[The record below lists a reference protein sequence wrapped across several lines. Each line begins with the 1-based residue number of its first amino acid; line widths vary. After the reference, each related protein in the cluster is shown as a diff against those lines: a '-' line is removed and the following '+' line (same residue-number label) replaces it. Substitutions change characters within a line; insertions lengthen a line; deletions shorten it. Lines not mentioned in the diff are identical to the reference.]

1 MVGIIF
7 GSSMGNTEDAAKAIS
22 ACLGVQNE
30 VVNVANIAPS
40 DLGKYSSLIVGSSTW
55 NDGELQ
61 DDWANFDFDALE
73 VSGKVVAIF
82 GMGDSSSYSDAYCN
96 AMGEL
101 YEKFAAKGAVV
112 IGTVATDGYEFD
124 DSTAIKNGKFIGLAL
139 DNDNQSDL
147 TQSRIEAWVNQ
158 IKSEL
163 V

>member
-61 DDWANFDFDALE
+61 DDWADFDFDGLE

-101 YEKFAAKGAVV
+101 YEKFAAKGAVI

-124 DSTAIKNGKFIGLAL
+124 SSNAVKDGKFVGLAL

-147 TQSRIEAWVNQ
+147 TQSRIQAWVKEIATQ
-158 IKSEL
+158 L

>member
-158 IKSEL
+158 IKSDL

>member
-22 ACLGVQNE
+22 ACLGVENE
-30 VVNVANIAPS
+30 VLNVADITPS
-40 DLGKYSSLIVGSSTW
+40 DLNKFSSLIIGSSTW

-61 DDWANFDFDALE
+61 DDWANFDFDALD
-73 VSGKVVAIF
+73 VGGKVVAIF

-101 YEKFAAKGAVV
+101 YEKFVAKGAVIV
-112 IGTVATDGYEFD
+112 GSVSTDGYEFD
-124 DSTAIKNGKFIGLAL
+124 DSNAVKDGKFVGLAL

-147 TQSRIEAWVNQ
+147 TQSRIEAWVKE
-158 IKSEL
+158 IKSHL
-163 V
+163 S

>member
-1 MVGIIF
+1 
-7 GSSMGNTEDAAKAIS
+7 
-22 ACLGVQNE
+22 E
-30 VVNVANIAPS
+30 VVNVADIGPS
-40 DLGKYSSLIVGSSTW
+40 DLGKFSSLIIGSSTW

-61 DDWANFDFDALE
+61 DDWANFDFDGLE

-101 YEKFAAKGAVV
+101 YEKFVAKGAKIV
-112 IGTVATDGYEFD
+112 GAVATDGYEFD
-124 DSTAIKNGKFIGLAL
+124 DSSAVKDGKFVGLAL

-147 TQSRIEAWVNQ
+147 TQSRIEAWVGQ

-163 V
+163 A

>member
-22 ACLGVQNE
+22 ANLGLENE
-30 VVNVANIAPS
+30 VVNVADVAPS
-40 DLGKYSSLIVGSSTW
+40 DLSKYSSLIIGSSTW

-61 DDWANFDFDALE
+61 DDWADFDFDGLE

-101 YEKFAAKGAVV
+101 YEKFVAKGAKIV
-112 IGTVATDGYEFD
+112 GAVATDGYEFD
-124 DSTAIKNGKFIGLAL
+124 DSAAVKDGKFVGLAL

-147 TQSRIEAWVNQ
+147 TQTRIEAWVEQ

>member
-7 GSSMGNTEDAAKAIS
+7 GSSMGNTEDAAKMIS

-61 DDWANFDFDALE
+61 DDWADFDFDGLE

-101 YEKFAAKGAVV
+101 YEKFAEKGAKIV
-112 IGTVATDGYEFD
+112 GSVATDGYEFD
-124 DSTAIKNGKFIGLAL
+124 ASNAVRDGKFVGLAL

>member
-22 ACLGVQNE
+22 ANLGLENE
-30 VVNVANIAPS
+30 VVNVADVALG
-40 DLGKYSSLIVGSSTW
+40 DLTKYSSLIIGSSTW

-61 DDWANFDFDALE
+61 DDWAGFDFAGLD
-73 VSGKVVAIF
+73 VIGKTVAIF

-101 YEKFAAKGAVV
+101 YENFVAKGAKIVGSV
-112 IGTVATDGYEFD
+112 STDGYEFD
-124 DSTAIKNGKFIGLAL
+124 DSKAVKDGKFVGLAL
-139 DNDNQSDL
+139 DNDNQSDM
-147 TQSRIEAWVNQ
+147 TESRIKAWVEQ
-158 IKSEL
+158 IKPEL

>member
-22 ACLGVQNE
+22 AYLGLDNE
-30 VVNVANIAPS
+30 VVNVADIGPS
-40 DLGKYSSLIVGSSTW
+40 DLGKFSSLIIGSSTW

-61 DDWANFDFDALE
+61 DDWANFDFDGLE

-101 YEKFAAKGAVV
+101 YEKFVAKGAKIV
-112 IGTVATDGYEFD
+112 GAVATDGYEFD
-124 DSTAIKNGKFIGLAL
+124 DSNAVKDGKFVGLAL
-139 DNDNQSDL
+139 DNDNESDL
-147 TQSRIEAWVNQ
+147 TQSRIEAWVGQ

-163 V
+163 A

>member
-22 ACLGVQNE
+22 ECLGVENE
-30 VVNVANIAPS
+30 VLNVADIAPS
-40 DLGKYSSLIVGSSTW
+40 DLNKFSSLIIGSSTW

-61 DDWANFDFDALE
+61 DDWANLDFDALD
-73 VSGKVVAIF
+73 VGGKVVAIF

-101 YEKFAAKGAVV
+101 YEKFVAKGAVIV
-112 IGTVATDGYEFD
+112 GSVSTDGYEFD
-124 DSTAIKNGKFIGLAL
+124 DSSAVKDGKFVGLAL

-147 TQSRIEAWVNQ
+147 TQSRIEAWVEQ

>member
-22 ACLGVQNE
+22 ACLGVENE
-30 VVNVANIAPS
+30 VLNVADIAPS
-40 DLGKYSSLIVGSSTW
+40 DLNKFSSLIIGSSTW

-61 DDWANFDFDALE
+61 DDWAGFDFDALD
-73 VSGKVVAIF
+73 VGGKVVAIF

-101 YEKFAAKGAVV
+101 YEKFVAKGAVI
-112 IGTVATDGYEFD
+112 IGAVATDGYEFD
-124 DSTAIKNGKFIGLAL
+124 GSNAVKDGKFVGLAL

-147 TQSRIEAWVNQ
+147 TQSRIEAWVEQ

>member
-22 ACLGVQNE
+22 ECLGVENE
-30 VVNVANIAPS
+30 VLNVADIAPS
-40 DLGKYSSLIVGSSTW
+40 DLNKFSSLIIGSSTW

-61 DDWANFDFDALE
+61 DDWANFDFDALD
-73 VSGKVVAIF
+73 VGGKVVAIF

-101 YEKFAAKGAVV
+101 YEKFVAKGAVIV
-112 IGTVATDGYEFD
+112 GSVSTDGYEFD
-124 DSTAIKNGKFIGLAL
+124 DSSAVKDGKFVGLAL

-147 TQSRIEAWVNQ
+147 TQSRIEAWVEQ

>member
-22 ACLGVQNE
+22 ACLGLENE
-30 VVNVANIAPS
+30 VVNVADISPS
-40 DLGKYSSLIVGSSTW
+40 DLNKFSSLIIGSSTW

-61 DDWANFDFDALE
+61 DDWADFDFDGLE

-82 GMGDSSSYSDAYCN
+82 GMGDSASYSDAYCN

-101 YEKFAAKGAVV
+101 YEKFVSKGAKIV
-112 IGTVATDGYEFD
+112 GAVATDGYEFD
-124 DSTAIKNGKFIGLAL
+124 DSAAVKDGKFVGLAL

-147 TQSRIEAWVNQ
+147 TQSRIEAWVGQ

-163 V
+163 A

>member
-22 ACLGVQNE
+22 ACLGLENE
-30 VVNVANIAPS
+30 VVNVADISPS
-40 DLGKYSSLIVGSSTW
+40 DLNKFSSLIIGSSTW

-61 DDWANFDFDALE
+61 DDWADFDFDGLE

-101 YEKFAAKGAVV
+101 YEKFVAKGAKIV
-112 IGTVATDGYEFD
+112 GAVATDGYEFD
-124 DSTAIKNGKFIGLAL
+124 DSNAVKDGKFVGLAL

-147 TQSRIEAWVNQ
+147 TQSRIEAWVGQ

-163 V
+163 S

>member
-7 GSSMGNTEDAAKAIS
+7 GSSMGNTEDAAKMIS

-40 DLGKYSSLIVGSSTW
+40 DLGKYSSLIVESSTW

-61 DDWANFDFDALE
+61 DDWADFDFDGLE

-101 YEKFAAKGAVV
+101 YEKFAAKGAVIV
-112 IGTVATDGYEFD
+112 GSVSTDGYEFD
-124 DSTAIKNGKFIGLAL
+124 SSNAVKDGKFVGLAL

-147 TQSRIEAWVNQ
+147 TQSRIQAWVKEIAPQ
-158 IKSEL
+158 L

>member
-22 ACLGVQNE
+22 ACLGLENE
-30 VVNVANIAPS
+30 VVNVADVAPS
-40 DLGKYSSLIVGSSTW
+40 DLEKYSSLIIGSSTW

-61 DDWANFDFDALE
+61 DDWANFDFDGLNVAN
-73 VSGKVVAIF
+73 KVVAIF

-101 YEKFAAKGAVV
+101 YEKFNAKGAKIVGS
-112 IGTVATDGYEFD
+112 IATDGYEFD
-124 DSTAIKNGKFIGLAL
+124 GSNAVKDGKFVGLAL
-139 DNDNQSDL
+139 DNDNQSDK
-147 TQSRIEAWVNQ
+147 TESRIKAWVEQ

-163 V
+163 A